1 MVLGFVYGVI
11 GQFVISPRL
20 SATTP
25 DRFGNIPLFLVASVP
40 TGLILW
46 AGQASAPGFCTC
58 QTCQT
63 FHNPAPLDCA
73 IEQDMMKSGVP
84 GAERIC
90 ARALPP
96 RALTVRTALD

>member
-46 AGQASAPGFCTC
+46 AGQASAPGFWTS
-58 QTCQT
+58 QTS
-63 FHNPAPLDCA
+63 HNPAPLDCA

-96 RALTVRTALD
+96 RALTERTALD